1 VSHSSDVA
9 CPVCVRNDL
18 WLWLH
23 LDWSAFEVGVVGW
36 SVVEPVDVGVAGL
49 EVTSKWG
56 VFGSFE
62 SGGEDGSVVVVVSCA
77 VSVVLSLGGGR
88 VVWSSE
94 VVSEEVWVEVTIL
107 GGVCLVEDV
116 VVMVWV
122 LLNLGWLWVKV
133 SPCVPVASEPC
144 VIEGR
149 VDFLNWLLFMVV
161 LDTLVSDVIMFW
173 VAWSSEV
180 VAEEFWV
187 EVSVLG
193 VVLLVKSV
201 MVMIIAVVAV
211 LIAEIVS

>member
-1 VSHSSDVA
+1 M
-9 CPVCVRNDL
+9 
-18 WLWLH
+18 
-23 LDWSAFEVGVVGW
+23 VGW

-161 LDTLVSDVIMFW
+161 LETLVSDVIMFW

-201 MVMIIAVVAV
+201 VIMIIAVVAV